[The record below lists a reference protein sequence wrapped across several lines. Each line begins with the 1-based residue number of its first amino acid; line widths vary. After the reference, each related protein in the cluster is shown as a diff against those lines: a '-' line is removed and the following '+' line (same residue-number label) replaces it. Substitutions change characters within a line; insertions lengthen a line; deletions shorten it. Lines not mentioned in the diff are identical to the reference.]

1 MPYTCIKK
9 YLLSL
14 SLCPSLFMIS
24 KTLGLSQNIAGVTF
38 LAFGNTSADIFA
50 AINGIRLGKPD
61 LVISVIYGKYYI
73 IMITLLKYYY
83 LLFTMNPRY
92 LCSLLLHYD

>member
-1 MPYTCIKK
+1 
-9 YLLSL
+9 
-14 SLCPSLFMIS
+14 MIS

-61 LVISVIYGKYYI
+61 LVISVIYGKYYYSLI
-73 IMITLLKYYY
+73 IFFLSPSSPESGKNCNKIY
-83 LLFTMNPRY
+83 
-92 LCSLLLHYD
+92 